1 MKINDYHH
9 NETQFDYFSENYQRF
24 QDDFYRYSKL
34 KVPLSFLEDELLR
47 MMSASTIN
55 YFRIPKRHSL
65 DHRDHTF
72 VFKVRTDKAN
82 HLIRIYQYH
91 YHYCD

>member
-1 MKINDYHH
+1 MEINAYHH

-24 QDDFYRYSKL
+24 QDDFYRYSNL
-34 KVPLSFLEDELLR
+34 KIPLAFLEDELLR

-72 VFKVRTDKAN
+72 VFNVRTDARN
-82 HLIRIYQYH
+82 RLIRIYHYQYH
-91 YHYCD
+91 YFD